1 MKRFLCL
8 TLIAL
13 FLGSIVGCA
22 TPRQPQPDMESV
34 HQNHKEAQKD
44 LQKEEDR
51 QEDDE

>member
-1 MKRFLCL
+1 MKRFFCL

-13 FLGSIVGCA
+13 FLGAFSCCS
-22 TPRQPQPDMESV
+22 TPRQPEPDIEKV

-51 QEDDE
+51 QEDND